1 MADAKRD
8 RQRAARQAK
17 IEAELAARKRAARQR
32 QAIIGGAIFA
42 VLAAIVLIVNRGDDD
57 DTTVESGSTT
67 TTLEASA
74 TPTTAGPTPTLPG
87 TPESAAGKPCVPRS
101 QPLPEG
107 APEVDVEVG
116 PPPTALVSKDITL
129 GTGAPVP
136 AGATVTVNYIGISC
150 STGVI
155 FDSSYRTNPP
165 TPATFSLSGVIKGW
179 SEGIPGMNVGG
190 KRLLGI
196 PPDLAYGNDGSPNG
210 TFGPQETLWFVIE
223 VVDAQPPA

>member
-17 IEAELAARKRAARQR
+17 IEAELAAKKRAARQR

-42 VLAAIVLIVNRGDDD
+42 VLATVVLIVNRGDDNK
-57 DTTVESGSTT
+57 TVESSTT
-67 TTLEASA
+67 STTLAPGA
-74 TPTTAGPTPTLPG
+74 TTPTAPTTTPPG
-87 TPESAAGKPCVPRS
+87 AAQSAAGKPCVARS
-101 QPLPEG
+101 QPLPDG

-116 PPPTALVSKDITL
+116 PPPTALVTKDITA
-129 GTGAPVP
+129 GTGAVVP
-136 AGATVTVNYIGISC
+136 PNATVTVQYIGVSC

-155 FDSSYRTNPP
+155 FDSSYGKTPP
-165 TPATFSLSGVIKGW
+165 DPVTFSLNGVIPGW
-179 SEGIPGMNVGG
+179 SQGIPGMAVGG

-210 TFGPQETLWFVIE
+210 TFAPQETLWFVVE
-223 VVDAQPPA
+223 MLDFKPAA

>member
-32 QAIIGGAIFA
+32 QAIIGGAVFA

-57 DTTVESGSTT
+57 KTVESTSTSTT
-67 TTLEASA
+67 LGSA
-74 TPTTAGPTPTLPG
+74 VTPSTSPTPTLPG
-87 TPESAAGKPCVPRS
+87 TPESAAGKPCVARS

-107 APEVDVEVG
+107 APEVDVEIG
-116 PPPTALVSKDITL
+116 PPPTALVSKDLTL

-155 FDSSYRTNPP
+155 FDSSYKTNPP

-179 SEGIPGMNVGG
+179 SDGIPGMNVGG

-196 PPDLAYGNDGSPNG
+196 PPDLAYADVGSPNG

-223 VVDAQPPA
+223 VLDAKPPA

>member
-42 VLAAIVLIVNRGDDD
+42 VLAAVVLIVNRGDDNK
-57 DTTVESGSTT
+57 TVESGTT
-67 TTLEASA
+67 TTTVSLGTA
-74 TPTTAGPTPTLPG
+74 TSVGTPPTTAGAAAS
-87 TPESAAGKPCVPRS
+87 SAAGKPCVARS

-116 PPPTALVSKDITL
+116 PPPTALVTKDVVV
-129 GTGAPVP
+129 GTGAAVP
-136 AGATVTVNYIGISC
+136 AGATVTVNYIGVSC

-155 FDSSYRTNPP
+155 FDSSYKTNPP
-165 TPATFSLSGVIKGW
+165 TPATFSLSGVIPGW
-179 SEGIPGMNVGG
+179 SQGIPGMNVGG

-196 PPDLAYGNDGSPNG
+196 PPDMAYGNDGSPNG
-210 TFGPQETLWFVIE
+210 TFAPQETLWFVVEMI
-223 VVDAQPPA
+223 DFKPAA

>member
-42 VLAAIVLIVNRGDDD
+42 VLAAVVLIVNRGDDD
-57 DTTVESGSTT
+57 DTTVESSTT
-67 TTLEASA
+67 STTISLGTASSIG
-74 TPTTAGPTPTLPG
+74 TPPTTVVAG
-87 TPESAAGKPCVPRS
+87 SAAGKPCVARS

-116 PPPTALVSKDITL
+116 PPPTGLVSKDIVV
-129 GTGAPVP
+129 GTGAAVP
-136 AGATVTVNYIGISC
+136 AGATVTVNYIGVSC

-155 FDSSYRTNPP
+155 FDSSYKSNPP
-165 TPATFSLSGVIKGW
+165 TPATFSLSGVIPGW
-179 SEGIPGMNVGG
+179 SQGIPGMNVGG

-196 PPDLAYGNDGSPNG
+196 PPDMAYGNDGSPNG
-210 TFGPQETLWFVIE
+210 TFAPQETLWFVVE
-223 VVDAQPPA
+223 MLDFKPAA

>member
-42 VLAAIVLIVNRGDDD
+42 VLAAVVLIVNRGDDD
-57 DTTVESGSTT
+57 ETVESSTT
-67 TTLEASA
+67 STTAVATVSPLLTDTTLAL
-74 TPTTAGPTPTLPG
+74 AG
-87 TPESAAGKPCVPRS
+87 SAAGKPCVARS

-107 APEVDVEVG
+107 APEVDVAVG
-116 PPPTALVSKDITL
+116 PPPTALVTKDITV

-155 FDSSYRTNPP
+155 FDSSYKTNPA
-165 TPATFSLSGVIKGW
+165 TPLTIPLTDVIPGW
-179 SEGIPGMNVGG
+179 TQGIPGMNVGG
-190 KRLLGI
+190 RRLLGI
-196 PPDLAYGNDGSPNG
+196 PGDLAYRGAGRPPSIAPD
-210 TFGPQETLWFVIE
+210 ETLWFV
-223 VVDAQPPA
+223 VDMVDFKPPA